1 MPSQC
6 LKTIEKVSFINSNVY
21 ILSGQKFKK
30 KCLTVLPDMLFLL
43 VENAK
48 MEKLKCD
55 LFQWFS
61 NTVQNWDIFCNF
73 KAQWLTDDVHISGF
87 EPKIRI
93 LHKIQ
98 TFLVAIDDKKKTFCP
113 FSGSW
118 PEEKSGSSSQIHY
131 LHLKIIWHPVI

>member
-1 MPSQC
+1 
-6 LKTIEKVSFINSNVY
+6 
-21 ILSGQKFKK
+21 
-30 KCLTVLPDMLFLL
+30 MLFLL

-98 TFLVAIDDKKKTFCP
+98 TFLVAIDDKKTV
-113 FSGSW
+113 
-118 PEEKSGSSSQIHY
+118 Y
-131 LHLKIIWHPVI
+131 LFLDTQKASFDTNSILDMKGFWATRAS